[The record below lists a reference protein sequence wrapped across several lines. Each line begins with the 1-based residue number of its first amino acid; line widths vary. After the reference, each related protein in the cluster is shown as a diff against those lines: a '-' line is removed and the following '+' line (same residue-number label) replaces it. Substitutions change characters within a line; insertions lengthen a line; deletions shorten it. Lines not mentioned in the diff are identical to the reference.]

1 MTVTVKIEKNV
12 YGGDGLCRLG
22 DGRVCFVPGAFVG
35 ETVKAEIVEQKKR
48 YVKAR
53 LVEILETEGVRA
65 APEPR
70 LPSAETAGRIGLVY
84 APVTYE
90 TELKIKQ
97 DQLEN
102 FLWKVAHCVV
112 PPKVVGAP
120 QTLGYRNKVVYHT
133 ERQNGKWVLGY
144 RAEPEHR
151 VVDMPQDPLACE
163 AINAALPTIR
173 SGVFSLLTQGARAV
187 RQSAK
192 AADNVTVRWTA
203 IDGVKWWLGDP
214 PQGLELHERADGRTF
229 RVPGDGFFQV
239 NPMVGDMLARAVRE
253 AYAAGAAV
261 APHVLDLYCGVG
273 VFGLCCV
280 NGVRGRGLRSQ
291 PRLVG
296 VESGR
301 RAVAAAK
308 ENAKAA
314 GIAANFFCERV
325 GGSTSRIR
333 IGDRTTVIVD
343 PPRGGMERNV
353 PAFLANSRAKR
364 LFYVSCDP
372 ATLARDLQVLAKTY
386 RIRRVRLFDLF
397 PRTARFETLVEL
409 EK

>member
-1 MTVTVKIEKNV
+1 MTVTLKIEKNV
-12 YGGDGLCRLG
+12 YGGDGLGRLG
-22 DGRVCFVPGAFVG
+22 DGRVCFVPGAFAG
-35 ETVKAEIVEQKKR
+35 ETVRAELVDSRKSFVR
-48 YVKAR
+48 AVCTG
-53 LVEILETEGVRA
+53 LVEPSPDRIRPLGAAVPADAPIMPGMVYADVNYAAELRFKEEQLGNFLERIGQSYRHIEVV
-65 APEPR
+65 
-70 LPSAETAGRIGLVY
+70 AGRST
-84 APVTYE
+84 A
-90 TELKIKQ
+90 
-97 DQLEN
+97 
-102 FLWKVAHCVV
+102 
-112 PPKVVGAP
+112 
-120 QTLGYRNKVVYHT
+120 YRNKVTYHVQP
-133 ERQNGKWVLGY
+133 ERNGWKIGY
-144 RAEPEHR
+144 RREQSHE
-151 VVDMPQDPLACE
+151 VLDVTSDPLACKE
-163 AINAALPTIR
+163 INQALPAVRT
-173 SGVFSLLTQGARAV
+173 GVLSLLTQGSRNIRREARA
-187 RQSAK
+187 SAT
-192 AADNVTVRWTA
+192 VTVRWSLD
-203 IDGVKWWLGDP
+203 DGVRWWLGDP
-214 PQGLELHERADGRTF
+214 PPELFFTERTAGLRFRVAADGF
-229 RVPGDGFFQV
+229 YQV
-239 NPMVGDMLARAVRE
+239 NPEVGDRLVRAVVE
-253 AYAAGAAV
+253 AYADGV
-261 APHVLDLYCGVG
+261 ELSPDVVDLYCGVG

-308 ENAKAA
+308 ENAKSA

-353 PAFLANSRAKR
+353 PAFLAHSRARR

-372 ATLARDLQVLAKTY
+372 ATLARDLQVLGKTY

>member
-1 MTVTVKIEKNV
+1 MTVTLKIEKNV
-12 YGGDGLCRLG
+12 YGGDGLGRLG
-22 DGRVCFVPGAFVG
+22 DGRVCFVPGAFAG
-35 ETVKAEIVEQKKR
+35 ETVRAELVDSRKNFVRAVCTE
-48 YVKAR
+48 
-53 LVEILETEGVRA
+53 LVEPSPDRIRPLGAA
-65 APEPR
+65 APADAPIM
-70 LPSAETAGRIGLVY
+70 PGMVYADVNYAAELRFKEEQLGNFLERIGQSYQHIEVIAGRST
-84 APVTYE
+84 A
-90 TELKIKQ
+90 
-97 DQLEN
+97 
-102 FLWKVAHCVV
+102 
-112 PPKVVGAP
+112 
-120 QTLGYRNKVVYHT
+120 YRNKVTYHVQP
-133 ERQNGKWVLGY
+133 ERNGWKIGY
-144 RAEPEHR
+144 QREQSHE
-151 VVDMPQDPLACE
+151 VVDVTSDPLACKE
-163 AINAALPTIR
+163 INQALPSVRT
-173 SGVFSLLTQGARAV
+173 GVLSLLTQGSRNIRREARA
-187 RQSAK
+187 SAT
-192 AADNVTVRWTA
+192 VTVRWSLD
-203 IDGVKWWLGDP
+203 DGVRWWLGDP
-214 PQGLELHERADGRTF
+214 PPELFFTERTAGLRFRVAADGF
-229 RVPGDGFFQV
+229 YQV
-239 NPMVGDMLARAVRE
+239 NPEVGDRLVRAVVE
-253 AYAAGAAV
+253 AYADGV
-261 APHVLDLYCGVG
+261 ELSPDVVDLYCGVG

>member
-1 MTVTVKIEKNV
+1 MTVTLKIEKNV
-12 YGGDGLCRLG
+12 YGGDGLGRLG
-22 DGRVCFVPGAFVG
+22 DGRVCFVPGAFAG
-35 ETVKAEIVEQKKR
+35 ETVRAELVDSRKSFVRAVCTE
-48 YVKAR
+48 
-53 LVEILETEGVRA
+53 LVESSPDRIRPLGAVAPADAPIVPGMVYADVNYAAELRFKEEQLGNFLERIGQSYQHIEVV
-65 APEPR
+65 
-70 LPSAETAGRIGLVY
+70 AGRST
-84 APVTYE
+84 A
-90 TELKIKQ
+90 
-97 DQLEN
+97 
-102 FLWKVAHCVV
+102 
-112 PPKVVGAP
+112 
-120 QTLGYRNKVVYHT
+120 YRNKVTYHVQP
-133 ERQNGKWVLGY
+133 ERNGWKIGY
-144 RAEPEHR
+144 QREQSHE
-151 VVDMPQDPLACE
+151 VIDVTSDPLACKE
-163 AINAALPTIR
+163 INQALPAVRT
-173 SGVFSLLTQGARAV
+173 GVLSLLTQGSRNIRREARA
-187 RQSAK
+187 SAT
-192 AADNVTVRWTA
+192 VTVRWSLD
-203 IDGVKWWLGDP
+203 DGVRWWLGDP
-214 PQGLELHERADGRTF
+214 PPELFFTERTAGLRFRVSADGF
-229 RVPGDGFFQV
+229 YQV
-239 NPMVGDMLARAVRE
+239 NPEVGDRLVRAVVE
-253 AYAAGAAV
+253 AYADGV
-261 APHVLDLYCGVG
+261 ELSPDVVDLYCGVG

>member
-1 MTVTVKIEKNV
+1 MTVTLKIEKNV
-12 YGGDGLCRLG
+12 YGGDGLGRLG
-22 DGRVCFVPGAFVG
+22 DGRVCFVPGAFAG
-35 ETVKAEIVEQKKR
+35 ETVRAELVDSRKNFVRAVCTE
-48 YVKAR
+48 
-53 LVEILETEGVRA
+53 LVEPSPDRIRPLGAA
-65 APEPR
+65 APADVPIV
-70 LPSAETAGRIGLVY
+70 PGMVYADVNYAAELRFKEEQLGNFLERIGQSYQHIEVIAGRST
-84 APVTYE
+84 A
-90 TELKIKQ
+90 
-97 DQLEN
+97 
-102 FLWKVAHCVV
+102 
-112 PPKVVGAP
+112 
-120 QTLGYRNKVVYHT
+120 YRNKVTYHVQPG
-133 ERQNGKWVLGY
+133 RNGWKIGY
-144 RAEPEHR
+144 RREQSHE
-151 VVDMPQDPLACE
+151 VVDVTSDPLACKE
-163 AINAALPTIR
+163 INQTLPAVRT
-173 SGVFSLLTQGARAV
+173 GVLSLLTQGSRNIRREARA
-187 RQSAK
+187 SAT
-192 AADNVTVRWTA
+192 VTVRWSFD
-203 IDGVKWWLGDP
+203 DGVRWWLGDP
-214 PQGLELHERADGRTF
+214 PPELFFTERTAGLRFRVSADGF
-229 RVPGDGFFQV
+229 YQV
-239 NPMVGDMLARAVRE
+239 NPEVGDRLVRAVVE
-253 AYAAGAAV
+253 AYADGV
-261 APHVLDLYCGVG
+261 ELSPDVVDLYCGVG

>member
-1 MTVTVKIEKNV
+1 MTVTLKIEKNV
-12 YGGDGLCRLG
+12 YGGDGLGRLG
-22 DGRVCFVPGAFVG
+22 DGRVCFVPGAFAG
-35 ETVKAEIVEQKKR
+35 ETVRAELVDSRKNFVRAVCTE
-48 YVKAR
+48 
-53 LVEILETEGVRA
+53 LVEPSPDRIRPLGAA
-65 APEPR
+65 APADVPIV
-70 LPSAETAGRIGLVY
+70 PGMVYADVNYAAELRFKEEQLGNFLERIGQSYQHIEVVAGRST
-84 APVTYE
+84 A
-90 TELKIKQ
+90 
-97 DQLEN
+97 
-102 FLWKVAHCVV
+102 
-112 PPKVVGAP
+112 
-120 QTLGYRNKVVYHT
+120 YRNKVTYHVQP
-133 ERQNGKWVLGY
+133 ERNGWKIGY
-144 RAEPEHR
+144 QREQSHE
-151 VVDMPQDPLACE
+151 VIDVTSDPLACKE
-163 AINAALPTIR
+163 INQALPAVRT
-173 SGVFSLLTQGARAV
+173 GVLSLLTQGSRNIRREARA
-187 RQSAK
+187 SAT
-192 AADNVTVRWTA
+192 VTVRWSLD
-203 IDGVKWWLGDP
+203 DGVRWWLGDP
-214 PQGLELHERADGRTF
+214 PPELFFTERTAGLRFRVSADGF
-229 RVPGDGFFQV
+229 YQV
-239 NPMVGDMLARAVRE
+239 NPEVGDRLVRAVVE
-253 AYAAGAAV
+253 AYADGV
-261 APHVLDLYCGVG
+261 ELSPDVVDLYCGVG

>member
-1 MTVTVKIEKNV
+1 M
-12 YGGDGLCRLG
+12 R
-22 DGRVCFVPGAFVG
+22 
-35 ETVKAEIVEQKKR
+35 
-48 YVKAR
+48 
-53 LVEILETEGVRA
+53 
-65 APEPR
+65 
-70 LPSAETAGRIGLVY
+70 
-84 APVTYE
+84 
-90 TELKIKQ
+90 
-97 DQLEN
+97 
-102 FLWKVAHCVV
+102 
-112 PPKVVGAP
+112 
-120 QTLGYRNKVVYHT
+120 
-133 ERQNGKWVLGY
+133 
-144 RAEPEHR
+144 
-151 VVDMPQDPLACE
+151 
-163 AINAALPTIR
+163 
-173 SGVFSLLTQGARAV
+173 
-187 RQSAK
+187 
-192 AADNVTVRWTA
+192 
-203 IDGVKWWLGDP
+203 WWLGDP
-214 PQGLELHERADGRTF
+214 PPELFFTERTAGLRFRVAADGF
-229 RVPGDGFFQV
+229 YQV
-239 NPMVGDMLARAVRE
+239 NPEVGDRLVHAVVD
-253 AYAAGAAV
+253 AYADGV
-261 APHVLDLYCGVG
+261 ELSPDVVDLYCGVG

-280 NGVRGRGLRSQ
+280 NGVRGHGLRSQ

-372 ATLARDLQVLAKTY
+372 ATLTRDLQALVKSY

>member
-1 MTVTVKIEKNV
+1 MTVTLKIEKNV
-12 YGGDGLCRLG
+12 YGGDGLGRLG
-22 DGRVCFVPGAFVG
+22 DGRVCFVPGAFAG
-35 ETVKAEIVEQKKR
+35 ETVRAE
-48 YVKAR
+48 
-53 LVEILETEGVRA
+53 LVDSRKSFVRA
-65 APEPR
+65 VCTELIEPSPDRIRPLGAAAPADAPIV
-70 LPSAETAGRIGLVY
+70 PGMVYADVNYAAELRFKEEQLGNFLERIGQSYQHIEVVAGRSS
-84 APVTYE
+84 A
-90 TELKIKQ
+90 
-97 DQLEN
+97 
-102 FLWKVAHCVV
+102 
-112 PPKVVGAP
+112 
-120 QTLGYRNKVVYHT
+120 YRNKVTYHVQP
-133 ERQNGKWVLGY
+133 ERNGWKIGY
-144 RAEPEHR
+144 QREQSHE
-151 VVDMPQDPLACE
+151 VIDVTSDPLACKE
-163 AINAALPTIR
+163 INQALPAVRT
-173 SGVFSLLTQGARAV
+173 GVLSLLTQGSRNIRREARA
-187 RQSAK
+187 SAT
-192 AADNVTVRWTA
+192 VTVRWSLD
-203 IDGVKWWLGDP
+203 DGVRWWLGDP
-214 PQGLELHERADGRTF
+214 PPELFFTERTAGLRFRVSADGF
-229 RVPGDGFFQV
+229 YQV
-239 NPMVGDMLARAVRE
+239 NPEVGDRLVRAVVE
-253 AYAAGAAV
+253 AYADGV
-261 APHVLDLYCGVG
+261 ELSPDVVDLYCGVG

>member
-1 MTVTVKIEKNV
+1 MTVTLKIEKNV
-12 YGGDGLCRLG
+12 YGGDGLGRLG
-22 DGRVCFVPGAFVG
+22 DGRVCFVPGAFAG
-35 ETVKAEIVEQKKR
+35 ETVRAELVDSRKSFVRAVCTE
-48 YVKAR
+48 
-53 LVEILETEGVRA
+53 LVEPSPDRIRPLGVA
-65 APEPR
+65 APADAPIM
-70 LPSAETAGRIGLVY
+70 PGMVYADVNYAAELRFKEEQLGNFLERIGQSYRHIEVVAGRST
-84 APVTYE
+84 A
-90 TELKIKQ
+90 
-97 DQLEN
+97 
-102 FLWKVAHCVV
+102 
-112 PPKVVGAP
+112 
-120 QTLGYRNKVVYHT
+120 YRNKVTYHVQP
-133 ERQNGKWVLGY
+133 ERNGWKIGY
-144 RAEPEHR
+144 RREQSHE
-151 VVDMPQDPLACE
+151 VLDVTSDPLACKE
-163 AINAALPTIR
+163 INQALPAVRT
-173 SGVFSLLTQGARAV
+173 GVLSLLTQGSRNIRREARA
-187 RQSAK
+187 SAT
-192 AADNVTVRWTA
+192 VTVRWSLD
-203 IDGVKWWLGDP
+203 DGVRWWLGDP
-214 PQGLELHERADGRTF
+214 PPELFFTERTAGLRFRVAADGF
-229 RVPGDGFFQV
+229 YQV
-239 NPMVGDMLARAVRE
+239 NPEVGDRLVRAVVE
-253 AYAAGAAV
+253 AYADGV
-261 APHVLDLYCGVG
+261 ELSPDVVDLYCGVG

-308 ENAKAA
+308 ENAKSA

-353 PAFLANSRAKR
+353 PSFLANSRAKR

>member
-1 MTVTVKIEKNV
+1 MTVTLKIEKNV
-12 YGGDGLCRLG
+12 YGGDGLGRLG
-22 DGRVCFVPGAFVG
+22 DGRVCFVPGAFAG
-35 ETVKAEIVEQKKR
+35 ETVRAELVDTRKSFVRAVCTE
-48 YVKAR
+48 
-53 LVEILETEGVRA
+53 LVEASPDRIRPLGAVAPADAPIVPGMVYADVNYAAELRFKEEQLGNFLERIGQSYQHIEVV
-65 APEPR
+65 
-70 LPSAETAGRIGLVY
+70 AGRST
-84 APVTYE
+84 A
-90 TELKIKQ
+90 
-97 DQLEN
+97 
-102 FLWKVAHCVV
+102 
-112 PPKVVGAP
+112 
-120 QTLGYRNKVVYHT
+120 YRNKVTYHVQP
-133 ERQNGKWVLGY
+133 ERNGWKIGY
-144 RAEPEHR
+144 QREQSHE
-151 VVDMPQDPLACE
+151 VVDVTSDPLACKE
-163 AINAALPTIR
+163 INQALPAVRT
-173 SGVFSLLTQGARAV
+173 GVLSLLTQGSRNIRREARA
-187 RQSAK
+187 SAT
-192 AADNVTVRWTA
+192 VTVRWSLD
-203 IDGVKWWLGDP
+203 DGVRWWLGDP
-214 PQGLELHERADGRTF
+214 PPDLFFTERTAGLRFRVAADGF
-229 RVPGDGFFQV
+229 YQV
-239 NPMVGDMLARAVRE
+239 NPEVGDRLVRAVVE
-253 AYAAGAAV
+253 AYADGV
-261 APHVLDLYCGVG
+261 ELSPDVVDLYCGVG